1 VSAVP
6 LVPLDQ
12 GSGTILSV
20 ENQDEIAPGVD
31 FALLADAVQVLQGKL
46 YVLGGGWNSLFVG
59 SFPARHPSLGV
70 GLRVRVPWSWT
81 EQPLKIGIDLQDED
95 GARMLP
101 GPAISQI
108 VKVSRSAGMPEGS
121 DVVLARSFTFN
132 NLVFPKPGSFS
143 FVISLD
149 DVPADRLRFTVL
161 ERPA

>member
-1 VSAVP
+1 MSAA
-6 LVPLDQ
+6 
-12 GSGTILSV
+12 GRNARGAGTIDRVQSD
-20 ENQDEIAPGVD
+20 DEITPRVD

-46 YVLGGGWNSLFVG
+46 YVLGGGWNTLFVVE
-59 SFPARHPSLGV
+59 FPARHPSVGV

-81 EQPLKIGIDLQDED
+81 EQPLRIGIDLQDED

-101 GPAISQI
+101 GPPISQT
-108 VKVSRSAGMPEGS
+108 VKVSRPQGMPDGS

-132 NLVFPKPGSFS
+132 NLVFPKSGSFS

-161 ERPA
+161 ERPK